1 MNKFNQLTKQK
12 FVNDFSSIDSI
23 VLNSIELSFNGVELL
38 SNLNLKLTKAG
49 TNCILG
55 PNGSGKTLT
64 NKILSFLI
72 IPSQGEITW
81 NGAQIDLEKDSTNLT
96 TLRRK
101 IGYMSQKPLFLK
113 KTLGENIELP
123 LIFRNYPKE
132 KRRVLV
138 KEGLDNFNLIE
149 FKDRYPQKL
158 SLGEQQRASFLRTII
173 ADPMIL
179 ILDEPTSSLDP
190 ANTFWFE
197 NYLKN
202 EIDYETQL
210 VVVTSH
216 DQFQVNRIA
225 HNVSFIIGGTV
236 VEQGSVDK
244 MTNPQSPQVKK
255 YLSGELRF

>member
-1 MNKFNQLTKQK
+1 MK
-12 FVNDFSSIDSI
+12 DFSSIDSI
-23 VLNSIELSFNGVELL
+23 VLNSIELSFNGVDLL
-38 SNLNLKLTKAG
+38 SNLNLKLSKAG
-49 TNCILG
+49 INCVLG

-64 NKILSFLI
+64 NKILSLLLI
-72 IPSQGEITW
+72 PNKGEISW
-81 NGAQIDLEKDSTNLT
+81 NGVKIDLQKDFNELITY
-96 TLRRK
+96 RRK

-113 KTLGENIELP
+113 KTLRENIELP
-123 LIFRNYPKE
+123 LVFRNYPKE
-132 KRRVLV
+132 KRRFLV
-138 KEGLDNFNLIE
+138 EEGLKNFNLTE

-173 ADPMIL
+173 SDPMIL

-190 ANTFWFE
+190 ANTLWFE

-202 EIDYETQL
+202 EIDYDSQL

-216 DQFQVNRIA
+216 DQFQVKRIA

-236 VEQGSVDK
+236 VEQGSIDK
-244 MTNPQSPQVKK
+244 MTNPENSQVKK